1 MSYVCNIKQITM
13 LKTELFNDQEQELA
27 LLARALAHPAR
38 IAILDFL
45 AKSTCCISGDISN
58 EIPLSRTTV
67 SQHLKEL
74 KKMGFIKG
82 TVEGVRINYC
92 LDNQKLQEINEAFSH
107 FFNKLL
113 DNPNPNCKV

>member
-1 MSYVCNIKQITM
+1 M

-45 AKSTCCISGDISN
+45 AQSTCCISGDISN

-74 KKMGFIKG
+74 KKLGFIKG
-82 TVEGVRINYC
+82 TVEGVKVNYC
-92 LDNQKLQEINEAFSH
+92 LDNHKLAEIQSLFNH
-107 FFNKLL
+107 FFCKLL
-113 DNPNPNCKV
+113 NNPNPNCNQ